1 MDTYINDLFNE
12 FRDTAVGKNLTLR
25 GFMVEEDVKGSILV
39 LTCSLVE
46 STDDNYKSQYLLEEM
61 EYSRQNFTGLSNE
74 GEIQELALT

>member
-1 MDTYINDLFNE
+1 
-12 FRDTAVGKNLTLR
+12 
-25 GFMVEEDVKGSILV
+25 MVEEDVKGSILV